1 MPNLKELKN
10 RISSVKSTRKITS
23 AMKMVAASKLRRA
36 QDLAESSR
44 VYADSLS
51 FILSSLAG
59 NTKNSSDLPEI
70 LTGRENSKI
79 SLLIINSSDRG
90 LCGGFNSNLFRNAKN
105 WISEQQEKGKSVKI
119 ITVGKKAS
127 SFYRKTDL
135 DVIANFDDLNS
146 NDKQLQVSEE
156 IKNKIMELFENNE
169 IDEVSILFNKFVSVI
184 AQEPTY
190 QSLIPLSNEEAD
202 EEADEEVTYTSNA
215 VFEFEPD
222 KNELLEY
229 LVPRNFLTQIY
240 RSVLESSASE
250 HAARMTSMDNATRN
264 AGDMIDGL
272 TLTYNRTRQAF
283 ITKELI
289 EIISGAEAV

>member
-36 QDLAESSR
+36 QELAESSR

-59 NTKNSSDLPEI
+59 NTKNSADLPEI

-90 LCGGFNSNLFRNAKN
+90 LCGGFNSNLFRNAKK
-105 WISEQQEKGKSVKI
+105 WISDQQGQGKSVKI
-119 ITVGKKAS
+119 MTVGKKAS
-127 SFYRKTDL
+127 SFYKKTDL
-135 DVIANFDDLNS
+135 DIVASFEDLNS
-146 NDKQLQVSEE
+146 NDRQLQVSEE

-169 IDEVSILFNKFVSVI
+169 IDEVSILFNKFVSAI
-184 AQEPTY
+184 SQEPTY
-190 QSLIPLSNEEAD
+190 QSLIPLSNEETSED
-202 EEADEEVTYTSNA
+202 VIEANNA
-215 VFEFEPD
+215 IFEFEPD

-264 AGDMIDGL
+264 AGDMIDRL

>member
-36 QDLAESSR
+36 QELAESSR

-59 NTKNSSDLPEI
+59 NTKNSADLPEI

-90 LCGGFNSNLFRNAKN
+90 LCGGFNSNLFRNAKK
-105 WISEQQEKGKSVKI
+105 WISDQQGLGKSVKI
-119 ITVGKKAS
+119 MTVGKKAS
-127 SFYRKTDL
+127 SFYKKTDL
-135 DVIANFDDLNS
+135 DIVASFEDLNS
-146 NDKQLQVSEE
+146 NDRQLQVSEE

-169 IDEVSILFNKFVSVI
+169 IDEVSILFNKFVSAI
-184 AQEPTY
+184 SQEPTY
-190 QSLIPLSNEEAD
+190 QSLIPLSNDETSEE
-202 EEADEEVTYTSNA
+202 ESEANNS

-264 AGDMIDGL
+264 AGDMIDRL

>member
-36 QDLAESSR
+36 QELAESSR

-59 NTKNSSDLPEI
+59 KTSNSSDLPEI
-70 LTGRENSKI
+70 LTGRENPKN

-90 LCGGFNSNLFRNAKN
+90 LCGGFNSNLFRNAKK
-105 WISEQQEKGKSVKI
+105 WISDQQASGKSVKI
-119 ITVGKKAS
+119 MTVGKKAS
-127 SFYRKTDL
+127 SFYKRTDL

-146 NDKQLQVSEE
+146 NERQLQVSEE
-156 IKNKIMELFENNE
+156 IKNKIMELFDNNE
-169 IDEVSILFNKFVSVI
+169 VDEVSILFNKFVSAI

-190 QSLIPLSNEEAD
+190 QSLIPLTNNES
-202 EEADEEVTYTSNA
+202 EENVSETNNA

-264 AGDMIDGL
+264 AGDMIDRL

>member
-36 QDLAESSR
+36 QELAESSR

-90 LCGGFNSNLFRNAKN
+90 LCGGFNSNLFRNAKK
-105 WISEQQEKGKSVKI
+105 WISDQQGLGKSVKI
-119 ITVGKKAS
+119 MTVGKKAS
-127 SFYRKTDL
+127 SFYKQTDL
-135 DVIANFDDLNS
+135 DIVASFEDLNS
-146 NDKQLQVSEE
+146 NERQLQVSEE

-169 IDEVSILFNKFVSVI
+169 IDEVSILFNKFVSAI
-184 AQEPTY
+184 SQEPTY
-190 QSLIPLSNEEAD
+190 QSLIPLSNDETSEE
-202 EEADEEVTYTSNA
+202 ESEANNS

-264 AGDMIDGL
+264 AGDMIDRL

>member
-1 MPNLKELKN
+1 MPNLKELKT
-10 RISSVKSTRKITS
+10 RIASVKSTKKITS

-36 QDLAESSR
+36 QELAESSR
-44 VYADSLS
+44 VYADSLA

-59 NTKNSSDLPEI
+59 KTTNNSDLPEI
-70 LTGRENSKI
+70 LTGRENPKTT
-79 SLLIINSSDRG
+79 LLVVNSSDRG
-90 LCGGFNSNLFRNAKN
+90 LCGGFNSNLFRHAKN
-105 WISEQQEKGKSVKI
+105 WIAQQQAQGKSVKI
-119 ITVGKKAS
+119 MTVGKKAA
-127 SFYRKTDL
+127 SFYRRSEI
-135 DVIANFDDLNS
+135 DVIAGFDDLAS
-146 NDKQLQVSEE
+146 NDRQLQVAEE
-156 IKNKIMELFENNE
+156 VKNKIVELFENKE
-169 IDEVSILFNKFVSVI
+169 VDEVFILFNKFISAI
-184 AQEPTY
+184 SQEPSYQSIIPMTTEESAQEET
-190 QSLIPLSNEEAD
+190 QTN
-202 EEADEEVTYTSNA
+202 NA

-240 RSVLESSASE
+240 RSILESAASE

-264 AGDMIDGL
+264 AGDMIDRL

>member
-36 QDLAESSR
+36 QELAESSR

-90 LCGGFNSNLFRNAKN
+90 LCGGFNSNLFRNAKK
-105 WISEQQEKGKSVKI
+105 WISDQQGQGKSVKI
-119 ITVGKKAS
+119 MTVGKKAS
-127 SFYRKTDL
+127 SFYKKTDL
-135 DVIANFDDLNS
+135 DIVASFEDLNS
-146 NDKQLQVSEE
+146 NDRQLQVSEE

-169 IDEVSILFNKFVSVI
+169 IDEVSILFNKFVSAI
-184 AQEPTY
+184 SQEPTY
-190 QSLIPLSNEEAD
+190 QSLIPLSNEEAIED
-202 EEADEEVTYTSNA
+202 ESEVNNA

-264 AGDMIDGL
+264 AGDMIDRL

>member
-127 SFYRKTDL
+127 SFYKKTDIN
-135 DVIANFDDLNS
+135 VIANFDDLNS

-184 AQEPTY
+184 TQEPTY

-202 EEADEEVTYTSNA
+202 EEVTDTSNA

>member
-127 SFYRKTDL
+127 SFYKKTDIN
-135 DVIANFDDLNS
+135 VIANFDDLNS

-202 EEADEEVTYTSNA
+202 EEVTDTSNA

>member
-36 QDLAESSR
+36 QELAESSR
-44 VYADSLS
+44 VYADSLG

-90 LCGGFNSNLFRNAKN
+90 LCGGFNSNLFRNAKK
-105 WISEQQEKGKSVKI
+105 WISDQQGQGKSVKI
-119 ITVGKKAS
+119 MTVGKKAS
-127 SFYRKTDL
+127 SFYKKTDL
-135 DVIANFDDLNS
+135 DIVASFEDLNS
-146 NDKQLQVSEE
+146 NDRQLQVSEE
-156 IKNKIMELFENNE
+156 IKNKIMELFESNE
-169 IDEVSILFNKFVSVI
+169 IDEVSILFNKFVSAI
-184 AQEPTY
+184 SQEPTY
-190 QSLIPLSNEEAD
+190 QSLIPLSNEEAIED
-202 EEADEEVTYTSNA
+202 ESEVNNA

-264 AGDMIDGL
+264 AGDMIDRL

>member
-36 QDLAESSR
+36 QELAESSR

-90 LCGGFNSNLFRNAKN
+90 LCGGFNSNLFRNAKK
-105 WISEQQEKGKSVKI
+105 WISDQQGQGKSVKI
-119 ITVGKKAS
+119 MTVGKKAS
-127 SFYRKTDL
+127 SFYKKTDL
-135 DVIANFDDLNS
+135 DIVASFEDLNS
-146 NDKQLQVSEE
+146 NDRQLQVSEE
-156 IKNKIMELFENNE
+156 IKNKILELFDNNE
-169 IDEVSILFNKFVSVI
+169 IDEVSILFNKFVSAI
-184 AQEPTY
+184 SQEPTY
-190 QSLIPLSNEEAD
+190 QSLIPLSNEETSED
-202 EEADEEVTYTSNA
+202 ESEANNA
-215 VFEFEPD
+215 IFEFEPD

-264 AGDMIDGL
+264 AGDMIDRL

>member
-36 QDLAESSR
+36 QELAESSR

-90 LCGGFNSNLFRNAKN
+90 LCGGFNSNLFRNAKK
-105 WISEQQEKGKSVKI
+105 WISDQQGQGKSVKI
-119 ITVGKKAS
+119 MTVGKKAS
-127 SFYRKTDL
+127 SFYKKTDL
-135 DVIANFDDLNS
+135 DIVASFEDLNS
-146 NDKQLQVSEE
+146 NDRQLQVSEE
-156 IKNKIMELFENNE
+156 IKNKIMELFESNE
-169 IDEVSILFNKFVSVI
+169 IDEVSILFNKFVSAI
-184 AQEPTY
+184 SQEPTY
-190 QSLIPLSNEEAD
+190 QSLIPLSNEETSED
-202 EEADEEVTYTSNA
+202 VSEANKA

-264 AGDMIDGL
+264 AGDMIDRL

>member
-36 QDLAESSR
+36 QELAESSR

-90 LCGGFNSNLFRNAKN
+90 LCGGFNSNLFRNAKK
-105 WISEQQEKGKSVKI
+105 WISDQQGQGKSVKI

-127 SFYRKTDL
+127 SFYKKTDL
-135 DVIANFDDLNS
+135 DIVANFDDLNS
-146 NDKQLQVSEE
+146 NDRQLQVSED
-156 IKNKIMELFENNE
+156 IKSKIMELFENSE
-169 IDEVSILFNKFVSVI
+169 IDEVSILFNKFVSAI
-184 AQEPTY
+184 SQEPTY
-190 QSLIPLSNEEAD
+190 QSLIPLSNEETN
-202 EEADEEVTYTSNA
+202 EEESETNNS

-264 AGDMIDGL
+264 AGDMIDRL

>member
-36 QDLAESSR
+36 QELAESSR

-127 SFYRKTDL
+127 SFYKKTDI

-184 AQEPTY
+184 TQEPTY
-190 QSLIPLSNEEAD
+190 QSLIPLSNKEAD
-202 EEADEEVTYTSNA
+202 EEATDNSNA

>member
-36 QDLAESSR
+36 QELAESSR

-59 NTKNSSDLPEI
+59 STKNSADLPEI

-90 LCGGFNSNLFRNAKN
+90 LCGGFNSNLFRNAKK
-105 WISEQQEKGKSVKI
+105 WISDQQGQGKSVKI
-119 ITVGKKAS
+119 MTVGKKAS
-127 SFYRKTDL
+127 SFYKKTDL
-135 DVIANFDDLNS
+135 DIVASFEDLNS
-146 NDKQLQVSEE
+146 NDRQLQVSEE

-169 IDEVSILFNKFVSVI
+169 IDEVSILFNKFVSAI
-184 AQEPTY
+184 SQEPTY
-190 QSLIPLSNEEAD
+190 QSLIPLSNEETSED
-202 EEADEEVTYTSNA
+202 ESEANIA

-264 AGDMIDGL
+264 AGDMIDRL

>member
-36 QDLAESSR
+36 QELAESSR

-59 NTKNSSDLPEI
+59 NTKNSADLPEI

-90 LCGGFNSNLFRNAKN
+90 LCGGFNSNLFRNAKK
-105 WISEQQEKGKSVKI
+105 WISDQQGQGKSVKI
-119 ITVGKKAS
+119 MTVGKKAS
-127 SFYRKTDL
+127 SFYKKTDL
-135 DVIANFDDLNS
+135 DIVASFEDLNS
-146 NDKQLQVSEE
+146 NDRQLQVSEE

-169 IDEVSILFNKFVSVI
+169 IDEVSILFNKFVSAI
-184 AQEPTY
+184 SQEPTY
-190 QSLIPLSNEEAD
+190 QSLIPLSNEETSED
-202 EEADEEVTYTSNA
+202 ESETNNA
-215 VFEFEPD
+215 IFEFEPD

-264 AGDMIDGL
+264 AGDMIDRL

>member
-36 QDLAESSR
+36 QELAESSR

-90 LCGGFNSNLFRNAKN
+90 LCGGFNSNLFRNAKK
-105 WISEQQEKGKSVKI
+105 WISDQQGLGKSVKI
-119 ITVGKKAS
+119 MTVGKKAS
-127 SFYRKTDL
+127 SFYKKTDL
-135 DVIANFDDLNS
+135 DIVASFEDLNS
-146 NDKQLQVSEE
+146 NDRQLQVSEE

-169 IDEVSILFNKFVSVI
+169 IDEVSILFNKFVSAI
-184 AQEPTY
+184 SQEPTY
-190 QSLIPLSNEEAD
+190 QSLIPLSNDETSEEKS
-202 EEADEEVTYTSNA
+202 EANNS

-264 AGDMIDGL
+264 AGDMIDRL

>member
-10 RISSVKSTRKITS
+10 RIASVKSTRKITS

-36 QDLAESSR
+36 QELAESSR
-44 VYADSLS
+44 VYADSLA

-59 NTKNSSDLPEI
+59 KPSKNSDLPEI
-70 LTGRENSKI
+70 LTGRENPKTT
-79 SLLIINSSDRG
+79 LLIINSSDRG
-90 LCGGFNSNLFRNAKN
+90 LCGGFNSNLFRKAKI
-105 WISEQQEKGKSVKI
+105 WIAEQQTKGKTVKLL
-119 ITVGKKAS
+119 TVGKKAS
-127 SFYRKTDL
+127 SFYRRSEI
-135 DVIANFDDLNS
+135 DVIANFEDLTS
-146 NDKQLQVSEE
+146 NDRQIQIAEE
-156 IKNKIMELFENNE
+156 IKNKIVELFESKE
-169 IDEVSILFNKFVSVI
+169 VDEVSILFNKFVSAI
-184 AQEPTY
+184 SQEPSY
-190 QSLIPLSNEEAD
+190 QSIIPMASSDD
-202 EEADEEVTYTSNA
+202 ENTEVAETSNA

-229 LVPRNFLTQIY
+229 LLPRNFLTQIY
-240 RSVLESSASE
+240 RSILESSASE

-264 AGDMIDGL
+264 AGDMIDRL

>member
-1 MPNLKELKN
+1 MPNLKELKT
-10 RISSVKSTRKITS
+10 RIASVKSTKKITS

-36 QDLAESSR
+36 QELAESSR
-44 VYADSLS
+44 VYADSLA

-59 NTKNSSDLPEI
+59 KTTNNSDLPEI
-70 LTGRENSKI
+70 LTGRENPKTT
-79 SLLIINSSDRG
+79 LLVVNSSDRG
-90 LCGGFNSNLFRNAKN
+90 LCGGFNSNLFRHAKN
-105 WISEQQEKGKSVKI
+105 WIAQQQTQGKSVKI
-119 ITVGKKAS
+119 MTVGKKAA
-127 SFYRKTDL
+127 SFYRRSEL
-135 DVIANFDDLNS
+135 DVIAGFDDLAS
-146 NDKQLQVSEE
+146 NDRQLQVAEE
-156 IKNKIMELFENNE
+156 VKNKIVELFENKE
-169 IDEVSILFNKFVSVI
+169 VDEVFILFNKFISAI
-184 AQEPTY
+184 SQEPSY
-190 QSLIPLSNEEAD
+190 QSIIPMTTEESVQ
-202 EEADEEVTYTSNA
+202 EETQTNNA

-240 RSVLESSASE
+240 RSILESAASE

-264 AGDMIDGL
+264 SGDMIDRL

>member
-36 QDLAESSR
+36 QELAESSR

-90 LCGGFNSNLFRNAKN
+90 LCGGFNSNLFRNAKK
-105 WISEQQEKGKSVKI
+105 WISDQQGLDKSVKI
-119 ITVGKKAS
+119 MTVGKKAS
-127 SFYRKTDL
+127 SFYKKTDL
-135 DVIANFDDLNS
+135 DIVASFEDLNS
-146 NDKQLQVSEE
+146 NDRQLQVSEE

-169 IDEVSILFNKFVSVI
+169 IDEVSILFNKFVSAI
-184 AQEPTY
+184 SQEPTY
-190 QSLIPLSNEEAD
+190 QSLIPLSNDETSEE
-202 EEADEEVTYTSNA
+202 ESETNNS

-264 AGDMIDGL
+264 AGDMIDRL

>member
-105 WISEQQEKGKSVKI
+105 WISEEQEKGKSVKI

-127 SFYRKTDL
+127 SFYKKTDL
-135 DVIANFDDLNS
+135 NVIANFDDLNS

-202 EEADEEVTYTSNA
+202 EEVTDTSNA

-264 AGDMIDGL
+264 AGDMIDRL

>member
-105 WISEQQEKGKSVKI
+105 WIGGQQEKGKSVKI

-169 IDEVSILFNKFVSVI
+169 IDEVSILFNKFISVI
-184 AQEPTY
+184 TQEPTY
-190 QSLIPLSNEEAD
+190 QSLIPLSND
-202 EEADEEVTYTSNA
+202 EADEEVTDTSNA

-264 AGDMIDGL
+264 AGDMIDRL

>member
-36 QDLAESSR
+36 QELAESSR

-90 LCGGFNSNLFRNAKN
+90 LCGGFNSNLFRNAKK
-105 WISEQQEKGKSVKI
+105 WISDQQGQGKSVKI
-119 ITVGKKAS
+119 MTVGKKAS
-127 SFYRKTDL
+127 SFYKKTDL
-135 DVIANFDDLNS
+135 DIVASFEDLNS
-146 NDKQLQVSEE
+146 TDRQLQVSEE
-156 IKNKIMELFENNE
+156 IKNKIMELFESNE
-169 IDEVSILFNKFVSVI
+169 IDEVSILFNKFVSAI
-184 AQEPTY
+184 SQEPTY
-190 QSLIPLSNEEAD
+190 QSLIPLSNEETSED
-202 EEADEEVTYTSNA
+202 ESEANNA
-215 VFEFEPD
+215 IFEFEPD

-264 AGDMIDGL
+264 AGDMIDRL

>member
-105 WISEQQEKGKSVKI
+105 WIGEQQEKGKSVKI

-184 AQEPTY
+184 TQEPTY

-202 EEADEEVTYTSNA
+202 EEVIDTSNA

>member
-135 DVIANFDDLNS
+135 NVIANFDDLNS

-202 EEADEEVTYTSNA
+202 EEVTDTSNA

>member
-36 QDLAESSR
+36 QELAESSR

-90 LCGGFNSNLFRNAKN
+90 LCGGFNSNLFRNAKK
-105 WISEQQEKGKSVKI
+105 WISDQQGQGKSVKI
-119 ITVGKKAS
+119 MTVGKKAS
-127 SFYRKTDL
+127 SFYKKTDL
-135 DVIANFDDLNS
+135 DIVASFEDLNS
-146 NDKQLQVSEE
+146 NDRQLQVSEE
-156 IKNKIMELFENNE
+156 IKNKIMELFESNE
-169 IDEVSILFNKFVSVI
+169 IDEVSILFNKFVSAI
-184 AQEPTY
+184 SQEPTY
-190 QSLIPLSNEEAD
+190 QSLIPLSNEEASED
-202 EEADEEVTYTSNA
+202 ESEVNNA

-264 AGDMIDGL
+264 AGDMIDRL

>member
-36 QDLAESSR
+36 QELAESSR

-90 LCGGFNSNLFRNAKN
+90 LCGGFNSNLFRNAKK
-105 WISEQQEKGKSVKI
+105 WISDQQGQGKSVKI
-119 ITVGKKAS
+119 MTVGKKAS
-127 SFYRKTDL
+127 SFYKKTDL
-135 DVIANFDDLNS
+135 DIVASFEDLNS
-146 NDKQLQVSEE
+146 NDRQLQVSEE
-156 IKNKIMELFENNE
+156 IKNKIMELFESNE
-169 IDEVSILFNKFVSVI
+169 IDEVSILFNKFVSAI
-184 AQEPTY
+184 SQEPTY
-190 QSLIPLSNEEAD
+190 QSLIPLSNEETSED
-202 EEADEEVTYTSNA
+202 ESEANNA
-215 VFEFEPD
+215 IFEFEPD

-264 AGDMIDGL
+264 AGDMIDRL

>member
-36 QDLAESSR
+36 QELAESSR

-90 LCGGFNSNLFRNAKN
+90 LCGGFNSNLFRNAKK
-105 WISEQQEKGKSVKI
+105 WISDQQGQGKSVKI
-119 ITVGKKAS
+119 MTVGKKAS
-127 SFYRKTDL
+127 SFYKKTDL
-135 DVIANFDDLNS
+135 DIVASFEDLNS
-146 NDKQLQVSEE
+146 NDRQIQVSEE

-169 IDEVSILFNKFVSVI
+169 IDEVSILFNKFVSGI
-184 AQEPTY
+184 SQEPTY
-190 QSLIPLSNEEAD
+190 QSLIPLSNEETSED
-202 EEADEEVTYTSNA
+202 ESEANNA
-215 VFEFEPD
+215 IFEFEPD

-264 AGDMIDGL
+264 AGDMIDRL

>member
-36 QDLAESSR
+36 QELAESSR

-90 LCGGFNSNLFRNAKN
+90 LCGGFNSNLFRNAKK
-105 WISEQQEKGKSVKI
+105 WISDQQGQGKSVKI
-119 ITVGKKAS
+119 MTVGKKAS
-127 SFYRKTDL
+127 SFYKKTDL
-135 DVIANFDDLNS
+135 DIVASFEDLNS
-146 NDKQLQVSEE
+146 NDRQLQVSEE
-156 IKNKIMELFENNE
+156 IKNKILELFDNNE
-169 IDEVSILFNKFVSVI
+169 IDEVSILFNKFVSAI
-184 AQEPTY
+184 SQEPTY
-190 QSLIPLSNEEAD
+190 QSLIPLSNEETSED
-202 EEADEEVTYTSNA
+202 ESQANKA

-264 AGDMIDGL
+264 AGDMIDRL

>member
-36 QDLAESSR
+36 QELAESSR

-90 LCGGFNSNLFRNAKN
+90 LCGGFNSNLFRNAKK
-105 WISEQQEKGKSVKI
+105 WISDQQEQGKSVKI
-119 ITVGKKAS
+119 MTVGKKAS
-127 SFYRKTDL
+127 SFYKKTDL
-135 DVIANFDDLNS
+135 DIVASFEDLNS
-146 NDKQLQVSEE
+146 NDRQLQVSEE
-156 IKNKIMELFENNE
+156 IKNKIMELFESNE
-169 IDEVSILFNKFVSVI
+169 IDEVSILFNKFVSAI
-184 AQEPTY
+184 SQEPTY
-190 QSLIPLSNEEAD
+190 QSLIPLSNEETSED
-202 EEADEEVTYTSNA
+202 ESEANKA
-215 VFEFEPD
+215 IFEFEPD

-264 AGDMIDGL
+264 AGDMIDRL